1 MAMKQNNFYL
11 RWQKAAGAAKS
22 EQRSRSIRTAAPGI
36 AVVAAALLGWGAMTL
51 YTASLTSQRQDI
63 VNWCNDNS
71 ASVLASSQ
79 DAEPAAQF
87 RALTQGL
94 ARRHKLVT
102 DHEKLVGD
110 AEERVRV
117 SLHGSSLSEQGQ
129 QAAPAVQGN
138 AACVRDIA
146 LIKSPLGRR
155 QEIDDSPAVFRCG
168 TDEQLHDAF
177 FDGFFGLELGRND
190 SCSGWASGI

>member
-71 ASVLASSQ
+71 ASFLASSQ
-79 DAEPAAQF
+79 DAEAA
-87 RALTQGL
+87 A
-94 ARRHKLVT
+94 
-102 DHEKLVGD
+102 
-110 AEERVRV
+110 
-117 SLHGSSLSEQGQ
+117 
-129 QAAPAVQGN
+129 
-138 AACVRDIA
+138 
-146 LIKSPLGRR
+146 
-155 QEIDDSPAVFRCG
+155 
-168 TDEQLHDAF
+168 
-177 FDGFFGLELGRND
+177 
-190 SCSGWASGI
+190 

>member
-71 ASVLASSQ
+71 ASFLASSQ
-79 DAEPAAQF
+79 DAEAAAQF
-87 RALTQGL
+87 RSLTQYADGM
-94 ARRHKLVT
+94 T
-102 DHEKLVGD
+102 DLT
-110 AEERVRV
+110 
-117 SLHGSSLSEQGQ
+117 SSLLHRVEAAGGAAITIQFTSYDAATGELQFNANSSQVIDIPTYIRSLQSCGVFSTVSYTGYNADDDGYSIDLRCVL
-129 QAAPAVQGN
+129 AAPQ
-138 AACVRDIA
+138 
-146 LIKSPLGRR
+146 
-155 QEIDDSPAVFRCG
+155 
-168 TDEQLHDAF
+168 
-177 FDGFFGLELGRND
+177 
-190 SCSGWASGI
+190 

>member
-1 MAMKQNNFYL
+1 MK
-11 RWQKAAGAAKS
+11 
-22 EQRSRSIRTAAPGI
+22 
-36 AVVAAALLGWGAMTL
+36 
-51 YTASLTSQRQDI
+51 I
-63 VNWCNDNS
+63 VH
-71 ASVLASSQ
+71 
-79 DAEPAAQF
+79 EQF

-94 ARRHKLVT
+94 GRRHKLVA

-155 QEIDDSPAVFRCG
+155 QKIDDSPAVFRCG

-177 FDGFFGLELGRND
+177 LMVSLVLSMGGKTPAPAGRPETD
-190 SCSGWASGI
+190 AGEEIRQEGGAAADYAPERIL

>member
-71 ASVLASSQ
+71 ASFLASSQ
-79 DAEPAAQF
+79 DAEAAAQF
-87 RALTQGL
+87 RSLTQYADGM
-94 ARRHKLVT
+94 T
-102 DHEKLVGD
+102 DLLDGY
-110 AEERVRV
+110 
-117 SLHGSSLSEQGQ
+117 HGR
-129 QAAPAVQGN
+129 AAVQRQLQSGHRHPDLHSL
-138 AACVRDIA
+138 AAE
-146 LIKSPLGRR
+146 LRR
-155 QEIDDSPAVFRCG
+155 
-168 TDEQLHDAF
+168 F
-177 FDGFFGLELGRND
+177 FDRELYRLQRR
-190 SCSGWASGI
+190 